1 MTKPAFGDVRG
12 PRHWIDT
19 ADKALV
25 QDVAL
30 LKHELDGCIYISVR
44 LATESDHDF
53 AIFEMDG
60 QSYVV
65 DGLSGIHVGDIMAC
79 GEGVYGP
86 EDAKEPHGDRPSCF
100 AERLHV
106 LLHRFKF
113 GSVSTTINRHSVEHT
128 WNRA

>member
-1 MTKPAFGDVRG
+1 MTKPAFGDVRA
-12 PRHWIDT
+12 PRQWNDT

-65 DGLSGIHVGDIMAC
+65 DGLFGIQVDDIMAC

-86 EDAKEPHGDRPSCF
+86 PKNHKVTDPA
-100 AERLHV
+100 A
-106 LLHRFKF
+106 LLNVYTCCCT
-113 GSVSTTINRHSVEHT
+113 GSNLVPWSTTINRHSVEHT

>member
-1 MTKPAFGDVRG
+1 MTKPAFGDVRA
-12 PRHWIDT
+12 PRQWNDT

-30 LKHELDGCIYISVR
+30 LKHE
-44 LATESDHDF
+44 
-53 AIFEMDG
+53 MDG

-65 DGLSGIHVGDIMAC
+65 DGLFGIHVDDIMAC

-86 EDAKEPHGDRPSCF
+86 PKNHKVTDPA
-100 AERLHV
+100 A
-106 LLHRFKF
+106 LLNVYTCCCT
-113 GSVSTTINRHSVEHT
+113 GSNLVPWSTTINRHSVEHT